1 MHENIRSRYRGIN
14 VPRGERI
21 ASVVLGGALAAVAV
35 NNRSLLLGTL
45 GAVLLA
51 RGASGRCPV
60 YRLRATRRGISVH
73 RAITIQA
80 GPLEIYQLWRDFT
93 NLPKFME
100 HVSEVEIDA
109 DGISTWRV
117 RERGVTLGWRAE
129 ITEDTPG
136 RRLRWRSLPG
146 GDVVHEGTL
155 DLYEAPGGRGTVVE
169 VRIVYRSPA
178 AFALRALPQLEL
190 AEDLARLRMLIE
202 TGELAT
208 GASHPAE
215 LTEKA
220 YLAREVTL

>member
-1 MHENIRSRYRGIN
+1 MHQIIRSRYRGIN

-21 ASVVLGGALAAVAV
+21 ASVVIGVALAAVAAKK
-35 NNRSLLLGTL
+35 RSMLLGAL
-45 GAVLLA
+45 GAVLIT
-51 RGASGRCPV
+51 RGASGRSAL
-60 YRLRATRRGISVH
+60 YRLRATRKGISVH
-73 RAITIQA
+73 RSVTVQA
-80 GPLEIYQLWRDFT
+80 SPMEVYRLWRDFT

-100 HVSEVEIDA
+100 HVTEVEVDA

-117 RERGVTLGWRAE
+117 RERGMTLGWRAE
-129 ITEDTPG
+129 LTEDTPG

-169 VRIVYRSPA
+169 VRILYRSPA
-178 AFALRALPQLEL
+178 AFALRAFPQIEL

-215 LTEKA
+215 LTEQA
-220 YLAREVTL
+220 YLAREVML